1 MTAPIPED
9 QDQPPIEVDGLPGEH
24 GSDLP
29 SEADGTRPAGEQE
42 ENAESSVDE
51 PSDESGGE

>member
-9 QDQPPIEVDGLPGEH
+9 QDQPPVEADDLPGEH

-29 SEADGTRPAGEQE
+29 SDADDVRPAGEQE
-42 ENAESSVDE
+42 ENAEAAVDE
-51 PSDESGGE
+51 PSDSSGGE